1 MNESKSPKTIYYLRK
16 SRRFLRICLMLS
28 FFLLFKSL
36 ISLHAQD
43 AFDYE
48 LQITPVFIP
57 DLPGLHSYAFAQH
70 DNKWL
75 IIGGRTDG
83 LHARQPFNAFPQAHN
98 NTNIYVID
106 VYEQNFWTVSINS
119 LPTGLKEQLQ
129 STNMNFFQDSDTLY
143 FIGGYAYAAS
153 EDDHITF
160 TNLTSIHVSGLMN
173 AVINGQSILPYFK
186 QISDDVFAVCGG
198 QLGKIG
204 DTYYQVGGHRF
215 DGRYNPFGFP
225 TYTQTYTNQ
234 IRKFTVNNSGD
245 QLSFGNYEAITDTI
259 HLHRRDYNLLPQ
271 IFADGTPGYT
281 ISSGVF
287 QAETDLPFLYP
298 VDITEAGYTP
308 IPDFD
313 QYLSNYH
320 SAKVCFFDSLH
331 NQMHAL
337 FFGGMSQFY
346 YQNGELIQD
355 DLVTFVRT
363 ISRLT
368 RYADG
373 SLQEHLLPI
382 EMPALQGASAEFIFN
397 PMLPHTNSKI
407 IKLSEVNS
415 DTLLIGHIY
424 GGIQSPLLNPFFSN
438 QTHLT
443 WADTT
448 IFAVRLIKQTQ
459 LILGDSNC
467 DGNVN
472 ILDLVTTANH
482 ILDQNPQPFCPEN
495 ADANQ
500 DQTIDILDLVTTAN
514 IIMGSSATNSIQLP
528 DEYNGKVFTFPQT
541 E

>member
-1 MNESKSPKTIYYLRK
+1 MNCIYK
-16 SRRFLRICLMLS
+16 NFRRLFCIFLMLP
-28 FFLLFKSL
+28 FCFLFNGTFL
-36 ISLHAQD
+36 LHAQD
-43 AFDYE
+43 AFDYD

-106 VYEQNFWTVSINS
+106 VYEQNFWTASINS
-119 LPTGLKEQLQ
+119 LPAAIKEQLQ
-129 STNMNFFQDSDTLY
+129 STNMNFYQDADTLY
-143 FIGGYAYAAS
+143 FIGGYAYSAT

-160 TNLTSIHVSGLMN
+160 TKLTSIYVSGLMN
-173 AVINGQSILPYFK
+173 AVINGQSILPFFK
-186 QISDDVFAVCGG
+186 QISDDVFAVTGG
-198 QLGKIG
+198 QLGKIAE
-204 DTYYQVGGHRF
+204 TYYLVGGHRF

-234 IRKFTVNNSGD
+234 IRKFTINNSGD
-245 QLSFGNYEAITDTI
+245 QLSFDNYEAITDTV
-259 HLHRRDYNLLPQ
+259 HLRRRDYNLLPQ
-271 IFADGTPGYT
+271 IFPDGSHGYT

-287 QAETDLPFLYP
+287 QPVTDLPFLYP
-298 VDITEAGYTP
+298 VDINEDGYTP
-308 IPDFD
+308 VPDFN

-320 SAKVCFFDSLH
+320 SAKVCLYDSVH
-331 NQMHAL
+331 NQMHAM

-355 DLVTFVRT
+355 DLVPFVRT

-373 SLQEHLLPI
+373 SLQELLLPV

-397 PMLPHTNSKI
+397 PMLPHYSSKI
-407 IKLSEVNS
+407 LKLSAITS

-438 QTHLT
+438 QTSLT

-472 ILDLVTTANH
+472 ILDLVATANY
-482 ILDQNPQPFCPEN
+482 ILGQNPDPFCLEN

-500 DQTIDILDLVTTAN
+500 DQIIDIIDLVATAN
-514 IIMGSSATNSIQLP
+514 IIMGSSSSNSIQHPNENNSKRSNL
-528 DEYNGKVFTFPQT
+528 PQT